1 MNDIIFG
8 ELTYNGEW
16 TKTEHLNLWGKD
28 IDIKII
34 VSAYENEKPNISQ
47 QNAYQKLMT
56 KSDEIS
62 KVTLEKLKEYMQE
75 NSYDICAYANVDKI
89 PDDVFELV
97 AVTEILFMES
107 GSFGI
112 MCNAKWDS
120 HGIAIL
126 CKENDVEVGPQD
138 IVWLEE

>member
-8 ELTYNGEW
+8 EMTYNGGWNKSERL
-16 TKTEHLNLWGKD
+16 TLWGKE
-28 IDIKII
+28 INVKIV
-34 VSAYENEKPNISQ
+34 VSAYENEKPNAAQ
-47 QNAYQKLMT
+47 QNAYKRLMT
-56 KSDEIS
+56 QSAEIS
-62 KVTLEKLKEYMQE
+62 KVTLEKLKEYIQE

-97 AVTEILFMES
+97 AATEILFMES

>member
-16 TKTEHLNLWGKD
+16 TKTEHLNLCGKD

-56 KSDEIS
+56 QSDEIS

-107 GSFGI
+107 GSVGS

>member
-1 MNDIIFG
+1 MDQ
-8 ELTYNGEW
+8 
-16 TKTEHLNLWGKD
+16 TEHLNLWGKD

>member
-8 ELTYNGEW
+8 EMTYNGGWSKSERL
-16 TKTEHLNLWGKD
+16 TLWGKE
-28 IDIKII
+28 INVKIV
-34 VSAYENEKPNISQ
+34 VSAYENEKPNAAQ
-47 QNAYQKLMT
+47 QNAYKRLMT
-56 KSDEIS
+56 QSAEIS

-89 PDDVFELV
+89 SDDVFELV
-97 AVTEILFMES
+97 AVSEILFMES
-107 GSFGI
+107 GSFGV

>member
-1 MNDIIFG
+1 MDQNRTS
-8 ELTYNGEW
+8 ESM
-16 TKTEHLNLWGKD
+16 GKD

>member
-8 ELTYNGEW
+8 EMTYKGGWVKSERI
-16 TKTEHLNLWGKD
+16 KLWEKE
-28 IDIKII
+28 IDVKII
-34 VSAYENEKPNISQ
+34 VSAYENEKPNTAQ
-47 QNAYQKLMT
+47 QNAYKKLMT
-56 KSDEIS
+56 QSNEIS
-62 KVTLEKLKEYMQE
+62 KITLEKLKKYMQE
-75 NSYDICAYANVDKI
+75 NSNDICAYANVDKI
-89 PDDVFELV
+89 PDDVFELI

-112 MCNAKWDS
+112 MCKAKWDS
-120 HGIAIL
+120 HGIAVL